1 MRLLIRKSLASA
13 GAIIVSL
20 ALAGNAFAAG
30 THVKTGTRAAA
41 PPFRATLDVA
51 AIPPYPNYTPEAFP
65 AARTR
70 GFDVAAQPYEATYPY
85 RSGRYPVAGADAGQL
100 FGALFGG
107 MPVQYR
113 GRAAA
118 SGGGSSDTAPDSPTY
133 DIPAASDSSAA
144 AAAIQQ
150 ANDEAALNAS
160 VAAAEQQNEA
170 AQAAAIQTEI
180 NAGM

>member
-1 MRLLIRKSLASA
+1 MKSLIRKSLASV
-13 GAIIVSL
+13 GAIVLSL
-20 ALAGNAFAAG
+20 ALAGNALAAG
-30 THVKTGTRAAA
+30 THVKSKPRATAT
-41 PPFRATLDVA
+41 PFRSTLDVA
-51 AIPPYPNYTPEAFP
+51 AIPPYPNYTPEAAP
-65 AARTR
+65 VAPTR
-70 GFDVAAQPYEATYPY
+70 GFDVAAQPYDGTYPY
-85 RSGRYPVAGADAGQL
+85 RRGRYPVAGVDVGQL
-100 FGALFGG
+100 IGPLFGG

-118 SGGGSSDTAPDSPTY
+118 SHGGSSDTASDSPTY
-133 DIPAASDSSAA
+133 DTPSPSDSSAA

-150 ANDEAALNAS
+150 ANDESALNDS